1 MTFTTPLG
9 EETNNK
15 VEIEATIVGL
25 NWALELGYRNIIL
38 EIDSQLV
45 VHWILKK
52 DAPQWSI
59 ITQLGRLHN
68 LISQVQNFKCLHV
81 FREANWVVDALSKHS
96 HKITSPRVYF
106 NIQQMPK
113 EARSYYHLDLLQM
126 PSFRR
131 KKTKTIK
138 EPP

>member
-38 EIDSQLV
+38 ELDSQLV

-52 DAPQWSI
+52 AAPQWSI
-59 ITQLGRLHN
+59 ITQLERL
-68 LISQVQNFKCLHV
+68 
-81 FREANWVVDALSKHS
+81 
-96 HKITSPRVYF
+96 
-106 NIQQMPK
+106 
-113 EARSYYHLDLLQM
+113 
-126 PSFRR
+126 
-131 KKTKTIK
+131 
-138 EPP
+138 

>member
-38 EIDSQLV
+38 EIDSLLV

-52 DAPQWSI
+52 DAPRWSI

-96 HKITSPRVYF
+96 HKITSPQVYF
-106 NIQQMPK
+106 NIQ
-113 EARSYYHLDLLQM
+113 
-126 PSFRR
+126 
-131 KKTKTIK
+131 
-138 EPP
+138 